1 MQSIKNVLKNPLV
14 WLSVIY
20 LLFPI
25 DIVTDAIPVAGT
37 VDDLLAMILAMWY
50 QDFKARKK
58 ENSKNSPSE

>member
-14 WLSVIY
+14 WISIIY

-37 VDDLLAMILAMWY
+37 VDDLLAMILAMLY
-50 QDFKARKK
+50 LDYKARKK
-58 ENSKNSPSE
+58 ESENKNK